1 MTSFIIALRFFFF
14 LISPFFLHSLKSVN
28 NCFQFRFINRVS
40 GISRILTLVNAMWLY
55 SSRDLQLKIEQIRIS
70 LQCYM
75 KYANIVKI
83 NQDIPDACRM
93 IVLLGTNNIFFSN
106 FINIFWMVSGDS
118 GIVLAADIETLCI
131 FMKKQKQYR
140 YFADTT
146 RDQGSERRP
155 ELSTKE
161 SAEAGAKAWGN
172 SEVPKKCRF
181 FLSGFMNTIQ
191 DSQFFTPKNISGYA
205 WNHKKTLKSRSQH
218 TGQYSLASRAR

>member
-1 MTSFIIALRFFFF
+1 MLHEICEYCQDQSRYSRRLPYDSFIRNQQHFFF
-14 LISPFFLHSLKSVN
+14 
-28 NCFQFRFINRVS
+28 
-40 GISRILTLVNAMWLY
+40 
-55 SSRDLQLKIEQIRIS
+55 RIS
-70 LQCYM
+70 L
-75 KYANIVKI
+75 
-83 NQDIPDACRM
+83 
-93 IVLLGTNNIFFSN
+93 TFFGW
-106 FINIFWMVSGDS
+106 FQGIH
-118 GIVLAADIETLCI
+118 IVLAADIETLCI

-205 WNHKKTLKSRSQH
+205 WNHKKHWNEGHNIRFNTHSLRALVSIGLSLYPEGKKKGIWWHSIVFSKFITH
-218 TGQYSLASRAR
+218 TPKLDIKLWNT